1 MLLQQNLLI
10 EHCKQNIAVLIRLLF
25 HLQIK
30 NLQGEVLSLKKEES
44 DMPKTITADL
54 EELRSKLVFSYNCT
68 H

>member
-10 EHCKQNIAVLIRLLF
+10 EHCKKNLAILIRLF
-25 HLQIK
+25 SYLQIK
-30 NLQGEVLSLKKEES
+30 NLQAEVLSLKKEES

-54 EELRSKLVFSYNCT
+54 EELRSKLFLSYKCT